1 MSGRGGVGAD
11 PLVEFILGHAG
22 MAEVLLDQ
30 HRDDG
35 TGHCRVCTTGG
46 QAGRPVWPCTT
57 FVAAEA
63 VARQRGR
70 T

>member
-1 MSGRGGVGAD
+1 MSTDID
-11 PLVEFILGHAG
+11 PLVEFILCHAG

-35 TGHCRVCTTGG
+35 SGHCRVCTTGG

-57 FVAAEA
+57 FAAAEA
-63 VARQRGR
+63 VVRQRGR
-70 T
+70 A